1 MWHVFSFFSF
11 SSPVCWLVGAYCLRA
26 LESCVPK
33 GICEGQQGQRKFEL
47 VSTQDPSGRHWPL
60 SLVYGARLLTK
71 DAGSFTRTF
80 F

>member
-1 MWHVFSFFSF
+1 MWHGFSFFSF
-11 SSPVCWLVGAYCLRA
+11 SFPVCWLVGAYSLRA

-33 GICEGQQGQRKFEL
+33 GIYEGQQGQRKFEL

-60 SLVYGARLLTK
+60 SLVYGAPLLTK